1 MPDSNL
7 PRWGRT
13 VLRVVSTVLY
23 AMTCALGV
31 VGLAWPPVHP
41 DAGAAQQ
48 ALLVAAAVVLVASG
62 AACAY
67 ATIAHRWR
75 LELLAVWWV
84 GAGLVAYVAGTWSQ
98 KPMTPMG
105 ALFMLATC
113 ALSLALLHRG
123 ISLTIFAQRT
133 HVERSRRLRAA

>member
-13 VLRVVSTVLY
+13 VLRVVSTILY
-23 AMTCALGV
+23 ALTCGLGV
-31 VGLAWPPVHP
+31 VGIVWPPVQ
-41 DAGAAQQ
+41 AGAAQDV
-48 ALLVAAAVVLVASG
+48 LLVSAAVVLATSG
-62 AACAY
+62 ALCAF
-67 ATIAHRWR
+67 ATVAHRWR

-84 GAGLVAYVAGTWSQ
+84 GAGLVAYVAVTWSQ
-98 KPMTPMG
+98 RPMTPLG

-133 HVERSRRLRAA
+133 HVERSRRIRAA

>member
-13 VLRVVSTVLY
+13 VLRVVSTILYVL
-23 AMTCALGV
+23 TCALGI
-31 VGLAWPPVHP
+31 VGIVWPPAY
-41 DAGAAQQ
+41 DGADV
-48 ALLVAAAVVLVASG
+48 LLVAAVTVLAASG
-62 AACAY
+62 ALCAF
-67 ATIAHRWR
+67 ATTAHRWR

-84 GAGLVAYVAGTWSQ
+84 GAGLVAYVAVTWSQ
-98 KPMTPMG
+98 KPMTPLG

-133 HVERSRRLRAA
+133 HVERSRRIRAA